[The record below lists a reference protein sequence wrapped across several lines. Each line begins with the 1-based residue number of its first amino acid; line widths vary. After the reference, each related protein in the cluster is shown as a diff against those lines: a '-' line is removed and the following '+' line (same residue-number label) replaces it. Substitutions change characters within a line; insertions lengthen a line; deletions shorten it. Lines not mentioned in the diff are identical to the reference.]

1 MKYDYIIVGAG
12 SAGAVLAARLTE
24 DPDRSVLL
32 IEAGPDYPTLDDLP
46 PDVRYGYGHGVTAK
60 ENLASDHRWHFV
72 ARASDRAMP
81 MIVPRGKTT
90 GGSSAVNAQ
99 IFLRGVPEDYDDWA
113 SWGNDQWGYE
123 NLLPYFRRIETD
135 TDFSDDFHGVDG
147 PIIVRRYASEDMLPE
162 QTAWYQACRE
172 YGFADCPDHNDP
184 DSTGVG
190 PCPFNNPN
198 RIRWSTALGYLNPA
212 RERPNLT
219 IVSDALAHRVVFD
232 GNRAVGVEVDVDGEV
247 RTFLGGETVLSAGAI
262 GSPHLLMLSGVGPAG
277 HLSEYG
283 IPLVSDSP
291 GVGQNLRDHPQ
302 VQLVWRTVPGYEH
315 DKVGPGIQFVLR
327 YTSTGSSLRNDMLIH
342 PISRA
347 SENKIYTDWDRDPIG
362 VGMIAA
368 IYLAQAAGEMKLR
381 DTNPRIQP
389 YLDYNLLSTRFD
401 LDRMRESVHI
411 CVELAKQGPLAEL
424 IEELVDPTE
433 ADLASDDA
441 LDDWMLRNVRTSHH
455 ISGTCKM
462 GPVSDR
468 MAVVDQHGRVYGIE
482 GLRVADRV
490 HNARLHS
497 CQHQRHI
504 DHDRRTSRRLHHR
517 GRLRYHSR

>member
-24 DPDRSVLL
+24 NSDKSVLL

-46 PDVRYGYGHGVTAK
+46 PDVKYGFGHGVTEQK
-60 ENLASDHRWHFV
+60 LLASDHRWYFI
-72 ARASDRAMP
+72 AKSSDRAVP
-81 MIVPRGKTT
+81 MIVPRGKAT

-113 SWGNDQWGYE
+113 SWGNDEWGYE
-123 NLLPYFRRIETD
+123 KLLPYFRKIETD
-135 TDFSDDFHGVDG
+135 TDYSDDFHGGDG
-147 PIIVRRYASEDMLPE
+147 PIIVRRYPSEDMLPD
-162 QTAWYQACRE
+162 QTAWYQACRD

-212 RERPNLT
+212 RDRPNLT
-219 IVSDALAHRVVFD
+219 ILPGALAHRVVFN
-232 GNRAVGVEVDVDGEV
+232 GNRAVGVDVEVDGEV
-247 RTFLGGETVLSAGAI
+247 RTLLGDEIILSAGAI

-277 HLSEYG
+277 HLAEVG
-283 IPLVSDSP
+283 VQIVSDSP

-302 VQLVWRTVPGYEH
+302 VQLVWRTVPGFDQEEFA
-315 DKVGPGIQFVLR
+315 PRIQFVLR
-327 YTSTGSSLRNDMLIH
+327 YTATGSSLRNDMLIH
-342 PISRA
+342 PFSRA
-347 SENKIYTDWDRDPIG
+347 SDSKIYTDWDREPVG

-368 IYLAQAAGEMKLR
+368 IYLAEAAGEMRLR
-381 DTNPRIQP
+381 NNSPRVQP
-389 YLDYNLLSTRFD
+389 YLDYKLLSTQSD
-401 LDRMRESVHI
+401 MDRMRESVHI
-411 CVELAKQGPLAEL
+411 CMDIARQGPMAKL

-462 GPVSDR
+462 GPDSDR
-468 MAVVDQHGRVYGIE
+468 MAVVDQRGRVYGLE
-482 GLRVADRV
+482 GLRVADASIMPDCIRANTNATSIMIGERV
-490 HNARLHS
+490 ADF
-497 CQHQRHI
+497 I
-504 DHDRRTSRRLHHR
+504 TEDA
-517 GRLRYHSR
+517 

>member
-1 MKYDYIIVGAG
+1 MAYSCIIVGAG

-24 DPDRSVLL
+24 HPDRSVLL

-46 PDVRYGYGHGVTAK
+46 PDVKYGYGHGVTAR
-60 ENLASDHRWHFV
+60 ENLASDHRWHVV
-72 ARASDRAMP
+72 ARASDRGMP

-113 SWGNDQWGYE
+113 RRFGEDGSDEWGFE
-123 NLLPYFRRIETD
+123 KLLPYFRRMETD
-135 TDFSDDFHGVDG
+135 TDFSDDFHGGDG
-147 PIIVRRYASEDMLPE
+147 PIIVRRYPSGDMLPD

-172 YGFADCPDHNDP
+172 YGFTDCPDHNDP

-212 RERPNLT
+212 RDRPNLK
-219 IVSDALAHRVVFD
+219 ILSNALAHRVVFD
-232 GNRAVGVEVDVDGEV
+232 GNRAVGVDVEVDGEV
-247 RTFLGGETVLSAGAI
+247 RTVLGDEIILSAGAI

-277 HLSEYG
+277 HLAEVG
-283 IPLVSDSP
+283 LPIVSDSP

-302 VQLVWRTVPGYEH
+302 VQLVWRTVPDYEH
-315 DKVGPGIQFVLR
+315 DKSGPGIQFVLR
-327 YTSTGSSLRNDMLIH
+327 YTATGSSLRNDMLIH

-347 SENKIYTDWDRDPIG
+347 SENKIYTDWDNDPIG

-368 IYLAQAAGEMKLR
+368 IYLAEAAGEMRLR
-381 DTNPRIQP
+381 DSNPRIQP
-389 YLDYNLLSTRFD
+389 HLNYNLLSTRFD
-401 LDRMRESVHI
+401 MDRMRESVYI
-411 CVELAKQGPLAEL
+411 CMEIAKKGPLSRM
-424 IEELVDPTE
+424 IEGLVDPTE

-462 GPVSDR
+462 GPESDR
-468 MAVVDQHGRVYGIE
+468 MAVVDQRGRVYGLD
-482 GLRVADRV
+482 GLRVADASIMPDCIRANTNATSIMIGERV
-490 HNARLHS
+490 ADFV
-497 CQHQRHI
+497 I
-504 DHDRRTSRRLHHR
+504 EGD
-517 GRLRYHSR
+517 

>member
-1 MKYDYIIVGAG
+1 MKYDYVIVGAG

-24 DPDRSVLL
+24 NPDRSVLL

-46 PDVRYGYGHGVTAK
+46 PDVRWGYGHGVTAK
-60 ENLASDHRWHFV
+60 ENLSSDHRWHFV
-72 ARASDRAMP
+72 ARASGRGTP
-81 MIVPRGKTT
+81 MIVPRGKMT

-113 SWGNDQWGYE
+113 SWGNDEWGFE
-123 NLLPYFRRIETD
+123 KLLPYFRRMEMD

-147 PIIVRRYASEDMLPE
+147 PIIVRRYPSEETLLD
-162 QTAWYQACRE
+162 QTAWYEACRE
-172 YGFADCPDHNDP
+172 YGFGDCPDHNDP

-219 IVSDALAHRVVFD
+219 IMPDALAHRVVFD
-232 GNRAVGVEVDVDGEV
+232 GNRAVGVEVESDGEA
-247 RTFLGGETVLSAGAI
+247 RTVLGGEIVLCAGAI

-277 HLSEYG
+277 HLAEVG
-283 IPLVSDSP
+283 APVVCDSP

-302 VQLVWRTVPGYEH
+302 VQLVWRTVQGFEFDRLSPGM
-315 DKVGPGIQFVLR
+315 QFVLR
-327 YTSTGSSLRNDMLIH
+327 YTATGSSLRNDMLIH

-347 SENKIYTDWDRDPIG
+347 AEGRFYTDWDREPIG
-362 VGMIAA
+362 IGMIAA
-368 IYLAQAAGEMKLR
+368 IYLAEAAGEMRLR
-381 DTNPRIQP
+381 DTNPRVQP

-401 LDRMRESVHI
+401 MDRMRESVHI
-411 CVELAKQGPLAEL
+411 CMGIARQGPLARL
-424 IEELVDPTE
+424 IEGLVDPTD
-433 ADLASDDA
+433 ADLVSDDA

-462 GPVSDR
+462 GPASDR
-468 MAVVDQHGRVYGIE
+468 MAVVDQRGRVYGIE
-482 GLRVADRV
+482 GLRVADASIMPDCIRANTNATSIMIGERV
-490 HNARLHS
+490 SDFIIEDAPA
-497 CQHQRHI
+497 
-504 DHDRRTSRRLHHR
+504 
-517 GRLRYHSR
+517 

>member
-72 ARASDRAMP
+72 ARASDRGMP

-99 IFLRGVPEDYDDWA
+99 IFLRGLPEDYDDWA
-113 SWGNDQWGYE
+113 SWGNDQWGFE
-123 NLLPYFRRIETD
+123 KLLPYFRRIETD

-327 YTSTGSSLRNDMLIH
+327 YTATGSSLRNDMLIH

-368 IYLAQAAGEMKLR
+368 IYLAEAAGEMKLR

-401 LDRMRESVHI
+401 MDRMRESVHI
-411 CVELAKQGPLAEL
+411 CVDIAKQGPLAQL
-424 IEELVDPTE
+424 IEELVDPTGT
-433 ADLASDDA
+433 DLESDDA
-441 LDDWMLRNVRTSHH
+441 LDDWMLKNVRTSHH

-468 MAVVDQHGRVYGIE
+468 MAVVDQHTSLRDRRAAGGR
-482 GLRVADRV
+482 RV

-497 CQHQRHI
+497 CQHQRHLY
-504 DHDRRTSRRLHHR
+504 HDRRTSRRLRHR
-517 GRLRYHSR
+517 GRLRNHSL

>member
-1 MKYDYIIVGAG
+1 M
-12 SAGAVLAARLTE
+12 
-24 DPDRSVLL
+24 LL

-46 PDVRYGYGHGVTAK
+46 PDVRWGYGHGVTAK

-72 ARASDRAMP
+72 ARASDRGMP

-113 SWGNDQWGYE
+113 RQFGEGGNEEWGFE
-123 NLLPYFRRIETD
+123 KLLPYFRRIETD

-147 PIIVRRYASEDMLPE
+147 PIIVRRYGSEDMLPD

-219 IVSDALAHRVVFD
+219 IMSDALAHRVVFD
-232 GNRAVGVEVDVDGEV
+232 GNRAVGVEAEVDGEV
-247 RTFLGGETVLSAGAI
+247 RTVLGDEIILSAGAI

-277 HLSEYG
+277 HLAEFG
-283 IPLVSDSP
+283 VPVVSDSP

-327 YTSTGSSLRNDMLIH
+327 YTATGSSLRNDMLIH

-347 SENKIYTDWDRDPIG
+347 SENKIYTDWDREPIG
-362 VGMIAA
+362 
-368 IYLAQAAGEMKLR
+368 LA
-381 DTNPRIQP
+381 
-389 YLDYNLLSTRFD
+389 
-401 LDRMRESVHI
+401 
-411 CVELAKQGPLAEL
+411 
-424 IEELVDPTE
+424 
-433 ADLASDDA
+433 
-441 LDDWMLRNVRTSHH
+441 
-455 ISGTCKM
+455 
-462 GPVSDR
+462 
-468 MAVVDQHGRVYGIE
+468 
-482 GLRVADRV
+482 
-490 HNARLHS
+490 
-497 CQHQRHI
+497 
-504 DHDRRTSRRLHHR
+504 
-517 GRLRYHSR
+517 